1 MVGLVISSAFLCTTN
16 SQKMLIQLGKGKQ
29 EINSFESQ
37 VLDKSVLYIVKVTIV
52 DGYHYD

>member
-37 VLDKSVLYIVKVTIV
+37 VLDKSVLYIVNVTIV